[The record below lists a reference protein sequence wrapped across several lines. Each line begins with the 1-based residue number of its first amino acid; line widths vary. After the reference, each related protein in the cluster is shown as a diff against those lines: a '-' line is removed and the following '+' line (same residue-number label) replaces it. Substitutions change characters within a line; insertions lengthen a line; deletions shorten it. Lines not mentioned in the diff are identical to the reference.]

1 MSINPTVDK
10 RGGNLFPRQ
19 SVINTIEELQ
29 SELDLHD
36 IWRIK
41 NPTTRSYTWSQSEPQ
56 IFSRL
61 DYWLI
66 SNSLADNVC
75 SVDII
80 PSIKTDHSAILIEFQ
95 GVDAKAKGP
104 GIWKLNCSLL
114 SDETYVEKINSL
126 IPKWVQEGEN
136 DLEDPRSVWDWVKY
150 NIKKYSR
157 KYSVDKCKEK
167 KLEEQMLNEEFQEA
181 YLIFENNPSQEN
193 QTTLN
198 VLRERIEKL
207 YEEKVE
213 GIIVRSR
220 ARWHEHGEKNSK
232 YFFNLEKRNHIK
244 KHIRKLRLSGVI
256 TTDPFEIL
264 DAGKTFYE
272 NLYKSKRNSW
282 QQNEQYFNFEDL
294 PMPTLANDL
303 THKFWKG
310 QNDSFIHRAS
320 KIWNSLP
327 TKIKTAPSLAA
338 FKASLVKN
346 SKCIDSISFGC
357 SATALLKT
365 RMTLF
370 IFNSFVHVF
379 IF

>member
-1 MSINPTVDK
+1 MILNGEQTLLVNINGPNRDNELVAFYLSLLQTIVKNDFDTIENIIIGGDFNCPLNPTVDK

-41 NPTTRSYTWSQSEPQ
+41 NPTTRSYTWSQSEPP

-126 IPKWVQEGEN
+126 IPKWVQEGEI

-157 KYSVDKCKEK
+157 QYSMNKCKEK
-167 KLEEQMLNEEFQEA
+167 KLEEQKLNKEFKEA
-181 YLIFENNPSQEN
+181 SLIFENNPSQEN
-193 QTTLN
+193 QTILN

-244 KHIRKLRLSGVI
+244 KHIRKLHMSGVI
-256 TTDPFEIL
+256 TTDPF
-264 DAGKTFYE
+264 
-272 NLYKSKRNSW
+272 
-282 QQNEQYFNFEDL
+282 
-294 PMPTLANDL
+294 
-303 THKFWKG
+303 
-310 QNDSFIHRAS
+310 
-320 KIWNSLP
+320 
-327 TKIKTAPSLAA
+327 
-338 FKASLVKN
+338 
-346 SKCIDSISFGC
+346 
-357 SATALLKT
+357 
-365 RMTLF
+365 
-370 IFNSFVHVF
+370 
-379 IF
+379 